1 MGELLLSQPRPS
13 GPRVVRVGNGEFQA
27 VGLIEVS
34 PVFPTRAA
42 AEGWLKPQLAKVP
55 ASKRPQTRSCMRCRS
70 DFLSEGFHHR
80 MCTHCRNVAEGVDG
94 SPYRV
99 IRPSKRG

>member
-1 MGELLLSQPRPS
+1 MGELLLSVPRPT

-34 PVFPTRAA
+34 PIFPTRAA
-42 AEGWLKPQLAKVP
+42 AEGWLKPQLTKVP
-55 ASKRPQTRSCMRCRS
+55 ASKRPQTRCCMRCRS
-70 DFLSEGFHHR
+70 DFQSEGFHHR
-80 MCTHCRNVAEGVDG
+80 MCNSCRNSAGGTDTG
-94 SPYRV
+94 AYRV